1 MLSATPECETRL
13 HVLTARSILGMVDG
27 AVLLVDAVE
36 GPLAQTKFVLAKA
49 LSRGL
54 APIVVLNKV
63 DRPAATQARCDA
75 VASQLF
81 DLFASLGADDRQLD
95 FPILYASS
103 KQVRL
108 HVAGSI
114 IQFSAVEWSVR
125 VAVLQHVDEHCTLPT
140 VHPHSFIADLGMPA
154 AHLPYST
161 LARVAVPQAAALFS
175 S

>member
-1 MLSATPECETRL
+1 
-13 HVLTARSILGMVDG
+13 MVDG

-54 APIVVLNKV
+54 APVVVLNKV
-63 DRPAATQARCDA
+63 DRPAATHARCDA

-103 KQVRL
+103 KQVGTLLAARQSMQQILTALRTAYAIPLQYLMYL
-108 HVAGSI
+108 HPPY
-114 IQFSAVEWSVR
+114 AVE
-125 VAVLQHVDEHCTLPT
+125 
-140 VHPHSFIADLGMPA
+140 
-154 AHLPYST
+154 
-161 LARVAVPQAAALFS
+161 
-175 S
+175 

>member
-1 MLSATPECETRL
+1 MLILEAKWSGKAGGATADNRL
-13 HVLTARSILGMVDG
+13 AYSCLHAHLLCGFSIQVLLHSCASHLLPLAYIPQNYALIPHHPQLHTCVCAAPARRILGMVDG

-103 KQVRL
+103 KQV
-108 HVAGSI
+108 I
-114 IQFSAVEWSVR
+114 T
-125 VAVLQHVDEHCTLPT
+125 C
-140 VHPHSFIADLGMPA
+140 A
-154 AHLPYST
+154 ANNRKH
-161 LARVAVPQAAALFS
+161 RG
-175 S
+175 

>member
-1 MLSATPECETRL
+1 MLNINNC
-13 HVLTARSILGMVDG
+13 TACINPQKFYVCSILGMVDG

-103 KQVRL
+103 KQVGTLLAARHFMQQIL
-108 HVAGSI
+108 TAYMLMHAGT
-114 IQFSAVEWSVR
+114 
-125 VAVLQHVDEHCTLPT
+125 D
-140 VHPHSFIADLGMPA
+140 
-154 AHLPYST
+154 
-161 LARVAVPQAAALFS
+161 
-175 S
+175 